1 MRLAVAIT
9 AAALFAAGSAAAQM
23 TQGYS
28 GWWLA
33 CDNAKS
39 CAAFGFDES
48 GGAGGYAKISREA
61 GPNAAA
67 AVEAVFYDDA
77 SAEAVRGPLTL
88 SVDGEGGDLL
98 NLTITAEPDGSY
110 LHARVP
116 PGETPQMVA
125 AMRKGAALSVGKGEA
140 RTVIPL
146 AGVSAAL
153 LKMDDLQGRVDTVTA
168 LVRPGAKPASA
179 VPAAPALPVIR
190 RAAAASQAKLPS
202 ALPAALKAKDQVKSC
217 AEDDNPALEL
227 APTSWRLKPGLL
239 LWSIPCGAGAYN
251 FSSLW
256 LVTDEAGGNAKPAPF
271 RNYPGGY
278 ANAED
283 EALLNNAEYA
293 PETRTLNAFNKARG
307 LGDCGADETW
317 VWDGAAL
324 RQSEAVVMGE
334 CQGVSPSDWP
344 TIWRA
349 QVRD

>member
-1 MRLAVAIT
+1 MRLAVAVI
-9 AAALFAAGSAAAQM
+9 AAGLFAAGSAAAQV
-23 TQGYS
+23 TQSYS
-28 GWWLA
+28 EWWLA
-33 CDNAKS
+33 CDNAKT
-39 CAAFGFDES
+39 CAAFGFDET

-67 AVEAVFYDDA
+67 TVEAVFYDDA
-77 SAEAVRGPLTL
+77 NPEGVRGALSL

-98 NLTITAEPDGSY
+98 SLTVTAEADGSY

-116 PGETPQMVA
+116 PGETARMISA
-125 AMRKGAALSVGKGEA
+125 LRKGAALSVGKGEA

-190 RAAAASQAKLPS
+190 RAAAVSQAKLPS
-202 ALPAALKAKDQVKSC
+202 ALPAALKANAQVKSC

-227 APTSWRLKPGLL
+227 QPASWRLKPGML

-256 LVTDEAGGNAKPAPF
+256 LVTDEAGGDAKPAPF
-271 RNYPGGY
+271 QNYPGAY
-278 ANAED
+278 ANAEN
-283 EALLNNAEYA
+283 EALLINAEYA
-293 PETRTLNAFNKARG
+293 PETRTLNAFSKGRG
-307 LGDCGADETW
+307 LGDCGSDETW

-344 TIWRA
+344 TVWRA
-349 QVRD
+349 QVQ